1 MTKHAK
7 LNSCEFVQVMNEIDT
22 LRRKRIELLSND
34 GSKDAIERVQ
44 HRLFELTNHHG
55 YTTT

>member
-1 MTKHAK
+1 
-7 LNSCEFVQVMNEIDT
+7 MNEIDT